1 MEGPDLVDDRTFRV
15 NFSGE
20 GAAMLRER
28 VKDKLK
34 EFMGDYTDDILVEYV
49 IVLLR
54 NGKHKDE
61 AQNELNVF
69 LGDDTDSFVSWL
81 WDHLSSNLQLYAQPL
96 LCNQEEIAKAKPIFG
111 EDVVRIDSQQLD
123 SEYGR
128 EKYTMESRSRRNRE
142 WKGLV
147 RDVDE
152 PPPLR
157 SSEIESFHPEE
168 KTHQKSGRVK
178 RSRSPRPLVQEK
190 RSRQEERHQA
200 KREVIP
206 HPSVDAPRRLLQFA
220 VREAVGTLRP
230 SNSRSGASSNRL
242 RSVVSTSTVDSLTD
256 EQPQRIKSIARVPN
270 AMTTAIKAAA
280 EAAEDVV
287 KVGCSSSV
295 FDRLGHSMDGSRVT
309 DQSPELRLSNMM
321 ETDFDQSLGLTHSDY
336 VQRHEYNEEINR
348 DMAIVDREKEM
359 ASDSA
364 SDNDGYE
371 DINVMGHGATDV
383 SQTGISGGNKEG
395 DSLTVQYSVAKNKD
409 EVARKKRMQE
419 QDSPNKVTNTSRKI
433 VNISVNVNTWKPP
446 HYQAPR
452 EVAEVENRKAVRESE
467 IVAGRPGVQLSK
479 ENNNNVVA
487 SNEHESSNV
496 HAQRESQKTLSAT
509 PGSYSFSRPSEDA
522 ESRTIFVSNVHFAAT
537 KDTLSRHFNKFG
549 EVLKVVIVTDAATGQ
564 PKGSAYVEFMRKEAA
579 ENALSL
585 NGTSFMSR
593 ILKVVKRNSIHQ
605 ETAPPMTW
613 PRMARASPFAA
624 RLARVP
630 FPRGISSSFRTRP
643 LIKSGARSFQWKRN
657 AQSTTA
663 GEGSARVQNGAAP
676 PNNNFPSSARSL
688 TYIRTG
694 PKPEGNS
701 APATT

>member
-1 MEGPDLVDDRTFRV
+1 MEGPDGVDDRTFRV
-15 NFSGE
+15 NFSGD
-20 GAAMLRER
+20 GAARLRER
-28 VKDKLK
+28 VRDKLK

-69 LGDDTDSFVSWL
+69 LGDDSDSFVSWL
-81 WDHLSSNLQLYAQPL
+81 WDHLSSNLHLYVQPSV
-96 LCNQEEIAKAKPIFG
+96 CNQDEIANTKSVFG
-111 EDVVRIDSQQLD
+111 ENLMRDDSLQLD
-123 SEYGR
+123 SESGR
-128 EKYTMESRSRRNRE
+128 ENYTKESRSRRNRE

-157 SSEIESFHPEE
+157 SSEIESFHPKE
-168 KTHQKSGRVK
+168 KTDRNSVHVK
-178 RSRSPRPLVQEK
+178 RSRSPKPLVPAK
-190 RSRQEERHQA
+190 RSRQEERHQT
-200 KREVIP
+200 KREVIS
-206 HPSVDAPRRLLQFA
+206 HPSTGAPRRLLQFA

-230 SNSRSGASSNRL
+230 SNARIEASSKRL
-242 RSVVSTSTVDSLTD
+242 RSVVSTSTVDSSTD
-256 EQPQRIKSIARVPN
+256 EPPQRIKSVARVST
-270 AMTTAIKAAA
+270 AMTAAIKAAA

-287 KVGCSSSV
+287 KVRSSVNV
-295 FDRLGHSMDGSRVT
+295 FDRLGHGMDVSEVT
-309 DQSPELRLSNMM
+309 AQSPELRPSNMM
-321 ETDFDQSLGLTHSDY
+321 ETNFDPASSLVHSNF
-336 VQRHEYNEEINR
+336 VERHEYTEELNR
-348 DMAIVDREKEM
+348 NMAILDGEKVL

-371 DINVMGHGATDV
+371 DISVNGHGVTDA
-383 SQTGISGGNKEG
+383 SQTGTSGGNKEG

-409 EVARKKRMQE
+409 EVARKKRMQD
-419 QDSPNKVTNTSRKI
+419 QDPPNTVTNTSRKI

-452 EVAEVENRKAVRESE
+452 EGSDVENRKAVQESE
-467 IVAGRPGVQLSK
+467 VVVGKAGVQLSK
-479 ENNNNVVA
+479 ENSNTIVA
-487 SNEHESSNV
+487 SKEHESSTA
-496 HAQRESQKTLSAT
+496 HTQRESQKTLSAT
-509 PGSYSFSRPSEDA
+509 PGSYSIGRPSEDA

-593 ILKVVKRNSIHQ
+593 ILKVVKRSSIHQ
-605 ETAPPMTW
+605 DTAPLMTW
-613 PRMARASPFAA
+613 PRMAQASPFSA
-624 RLARVP
+624 RHARVP

-643 LIKSGARSFQWKRN
+643 PIKAGARSLQWKRN
-657 AQSTTA
+657 GQSTTA
-663 GEGSARVQNGAAP
+663 GEGSASVQSGT
-676 PNNNFPSSARSL
+676 PSNSLPSASRSL

-694 PKPEGNS
+694 PKLEGNS
-701 APATT
+701 APA